1 MNSNKP
7 EGAAFYGKCPGPFCG
22 GEFAWLF
29 NSDCDKNPWCEGC
42 IDEAHDRAREAMDF
56 MNEPI
61 SEEEIAEMDMEE
73 QDMLNEGD
81 VQPW

>member
-7 EGAAFYGKCPGPFCG
+7 ESAAFYGKCPGPFCG

-42 IDEAHDRAREAMDF
+42 IEEAHDRARDADYDPRR
-56 MNEPI
+56 N
-61 SEEEIAEMDMEE
+61 
-73 QDMLNEGD
+73 
-81 VQPW
+81 VT